1 MAHKEYDFEPIKGL
15 PETLPVG
22 EEILW
27 QGRPDW
33 WMLSW
38 QSLSLPW
45 VLGYF
50 LVLASWR
57 FIAVIDQIP
66 LGQAVGATLPFLFL
80 AATVFV
86 LLLVVG
92 YIQARASLYTITNRR
107 VVMRI
112 GAALTLTLNVPY
124 TQIAA
129 ASLCLDRR
137 GTGTIAFETMGATRL
152 GYIVCWPHVR
162 PWHLKRVQPA
172 LRAIPNA
179 LEVSD
184 LLSKA
189 ANSQVRVARSSASR
203 SSSVQMVAH
212 SRILAAE

>member
-15 PETLPVG
+15 PEALPTG

-33 WMLSW
+33 WTLSW

-50 LVLASWR
+50 FVLTSWR
-57 FIAVIDQIP
+57 FIAVIDQLP
-66 LGQAVGATLPFLFL
+66 LGQAVGATLPFLLL

-86 LLLVVG
+86 LLLTVG
-92 YIQARASLYTITNRR
+92 YIQARASLYTLTNRR

-137 GTGTIAFETMGATRL
+137 ETGTIAFETMGATRL

-172 LRAIPNA
+172 LRAIPKA

-189 ANSQVRVARSSASR
+189 ANSQLRVTRSSDSGER
-203 SSSVQMVAH
+203 TVQSATH
-212 SRILAAE
+212 NILAAE